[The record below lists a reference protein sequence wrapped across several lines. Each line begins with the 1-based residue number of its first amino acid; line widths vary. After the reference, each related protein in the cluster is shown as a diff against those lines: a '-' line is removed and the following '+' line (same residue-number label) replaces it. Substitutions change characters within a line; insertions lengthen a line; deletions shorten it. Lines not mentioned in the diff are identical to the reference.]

1 VIRGPRSHRCRNA
14 FSRSTRIASHHSRLT
29 MPIVQ
34 GPSSVVTWSSEIMR
48 PMRCLAHGA
57 SVCRMCESCLGT
69 HVPHYGDLPLIPVRR
84 TCRVSP
90 LSQRRS
96 PSDKPEMR
104 FRTNVPRYSR
114 FTFHVFRLS
123 ALRFPDSPILRFR
136 LFPCPSVPQN
146 EQVNVGNNVPLYII
160 TDAFAA
166 PFRCLHENSPFA
178 ITTVR
183 LTSRSVAITDAFLEC
198 YGDR

>member
-1 VIRGPRSHRCRNA
+1 MRDDVRQVAEGVANVDQRLDGVEQRLDRFEEKMEAGFTETRAAIPLFLRTGRPADSGARRQLRRFERAGGAPRVKPRVIRGPRSHRCRNA
-14 FSRSTRIASHHSRLT
+14 FSRSTRIASRHSRLT

-48 PMRCLAHGA
+48 PMRCLAQGA

-104 FRTNVPRYSR
+104 FRTNVPRYIL
-114 FTFHVFRLS
+114 VGG
-123 ALRFPDSPILRFR
+123 SP
-136 LFPCPSVPQN
+136 
-146 EQVNVGNNVPLYII
+146 
-160 TDAFAA
+160 
-166 PFRCLHENSPFA
+166 
-178 ITTVR
+178 
-183 LTSRSVAITDAFLEC
+183 
-198 YGDR
+198 